1 MVIDRKGKINR
12 FGQVKPKVIG
22 TYRLL
27 RSDMAEAAG
36 VDFYTSGEYDLTR
49 FLEGN
54 RGLRLLELGR
64 SCVLEPYRNK
74 RTVELLWHGVWS
86 YVLHHRIDVM
96 FGCASFEGVNPDA
109 LALPLSFLEH
119 HAAGNRNARVKALP
133 GLHVRMDR
141 VSREAVDL
149 KAAMKALPPL
159 IKGYLRLGAT
169 FGDGAVV
176 DHQFGTTDVF
186 VTLRVADIDPRYVEH
201 YGADASR
208 YAA

>member
-1 MVIDRKGKINR
+1 M
-12 FGQVKPKVIG
+12 
-22 TYRLL
+22 
-27 RSDMAEAAG
+27 
-36 VDFYTSGEYDLTR
+36 
-49 FLEGN
+49 
-54 RGLRLLELGR
+54 
-64 SCVLEPYRNK
+64 
-74 RTVELLWHGVWS
+74 
-86 YVLHHRIDVM
+86 
-96 FGCASFEGVNPDA
+96 
-109 LALPLSFLEH
+109 
-119 HAAGNRNARVKALP
+119 KALP